1 MRGPE
6 LEIEPKLLAGWGRT
20 APTLADFV
28 HARTSEQVVQAVQ
41 AANGRGVVARGLGRG
56 YGDCAQNAGGLVLD
70 GPARSGIIE
79 VDLERSQVRAL
90 AGTSLDELMKWFVPL
105 GMFVPV
111 TPGTRSVTVG
121 GAIAADIHGKNHH
134 IKGSWGSHVLSL
146 RLVDGFGAIREL
158 SPSQEPELFWA
169 TIGGM
174 GLTGIVVDATI
185 QMTPIGSSFVMVD
198 TDRTDDLDGVM
209 TLMREGDEY
218 YDYSVAWI
226 DLIATGE
233 HMGRSIL
240 ERGRFATRE
249 EALAAG
255 RDDPYKYSPHQLI
268 SPPDLFPSGL
278 LNRLTIRAFNEL
290 WYRKAPKL
298 KRDHI
303 SSIEA
308 FFHPLDMI
316 EDWNRLYGQRGF
328 LQWQFAVPDEA
339 TDVVRTTVERLS
351 AAGASS
357 FLAVLKRFGPGNIAP
372 LSFPTKGWTLALD
385 IPVAADLDRLLDELD
400 ELVVAAEGRVYL
412 AKDSRVRP
420 ELVPEMYPRLDEW
433 RQVRNAADPEG
444 RFCSDMSRRLNL
456 I

>member
-1 MRGPE
+1 MTPPE
-6 LEIEPKLLAGWGRT
+6 LKTEPKLLAGWGRT
-20 APTLADFV
+20 APTLADVV
-28 HARTSEQVVQAVQ
+28 HAQSNEQVVAAVQ
-41 AANGRGVVARGLGRG
+41 AAHSRGIIARGLGRG
-56 YGDCAQNAGGLVLD
+56 YGDCAQNSGGLVLD
-70 GPARSGIIE
+70 GPARSGIVD
-79 VDLERSQVRAL
+79 VDLELSQVRAL
-90 AGTSLDELMKWFVPL
+90 AGTSLDDLMKWFVPL

-146 RLVDGFGAIREL
+146 RLIDGLGTLRNL
-158 SPSQEPELFWA
+158 SPLDDPELFWA

-185 QMTPIGSSFVMVD
+185 QMAPIESSYVVVD

-209 TLMREGDEY
+209 ALMREGDEH

-226 DLIATGE
+226 DLIATGAN
-233 HMGRSIL
+233 MGRSIL
-240 ERGRFATRE
+240 ERGRFATRD

-255 RDDPYKYSPHQLI
+255 HKDHFKYSPHQLI

-278 LNRLTIRAFNEL
+278 LNRLTVRAFNEL
-290 WYRKAPKL
+290 WYRKAPKM

-339 TDVVRTTVERLS
+339 TEVVRIAVERLS
-351 AAGASS
+351 SAGASS

-372 LSFPTKGWTLALD
+372 LSFPTHGWTLALD
-385 IPVAADLDRLLDELD
+385 IPVAAKLDRLLDELD
-400 ELVVAAEGRVYL
+400 ELVVSAGGRVYL
-412 AKDSRVRP
+412 AKDSRVKP
-420 ELVPEMYPRLDEW
+420 ELVPAMYPRLDEW

-444 RFCSDMSRRLNL
+444 RFCSDMSRRLKL

>member
-1 MRGPE
+1 
-6 LEIEPKLLAGWGRT
+6 
-20 APTLADFV
+20 
-28 HARTSEQVVQAVQ
+28 
-41 AANGRGVVARGLGRG
+41 
-56 YGDCAQNAGGLVLD
+56 
-70 GPARSGIIE
+70 
-79 VDLERSQVRAL
+79 
-90 AGTSLDELMKWFVPL
+90 
-105 GMFVPV
+105 MFVPV

-146 RLVDGFGAIREL
+146 RLIDGFGAVREL
-158 SPSQEPELFWA
+158 SPTQEPELFWA

-174 GLTGIVVDATI
+174 GLTGIVVDATV
-185 QMTPIGSSFVMVD
+185 QMSPIGSSFVVVD
-198 TDRTDDLDGVM
+198 TDRTHDLDGVM
-209 TLMREGDEY
+209 SLMREGDEH

-226 DLIATGE
+226 DLIATGA

-255 RDDPYKYSPHQLI
+255 HHDPYKYAPHQLI

-290 WYRKAPKL
+290 WYRKAPKK

-385 IPVAADLDRLLDELD
+385 IPVAANLDRLLDELD
-400 ELVVAAEGRVYL
+400 ELVVQAQGRVYL

-420 ELVPEMYPRLDEW
+420 ELVPAMYPRLDEW
-433 RQVRNAADPEG
+433 RQVRNAADPEH